1 MKVLIANASEN
12 QRSSLE
18 KLLNESGYQTISAT
32 NGVEALEWLRREPL
46 DMIISDTRLPV
57 LDGFELCAVVKNDVE
72 LQNIPFLF
80 YTASDTSKK
89 DKAFARSLG
98 AQRFIVRPVDAA
110 TLMDIVNKVP
120 TPIREKPA
128 EARFYSSEEEIISQ
142 RTINEWLT
150 QSLAAKSRQLRDTE
164 EKLTLLKTAVEQA
177 AELIALTDRYGTI
190 QYVNPAFEKI
200 TGYTREELIGENPR
214 ILKSGRQDDMFYK
227 EMWNTISR
235 GQRWHGFF
243 INRKKDGS
251 FYTEEATII
260 PVKHIDGRI
269 KNFVT
274 VKRDMTEESRLE
286 GQLIQSQKME
296 AIGTLAGGIAHDFNN
311 ILSAILGYAELA
323 MYDLPEESRSQ
334 EDVTEIIQ
342 AGNRA
347 RDLVRQ
353 ILTFSRKTEQEFKP
367 ININPLINEA
377 LKFLRASL
385 PSTIEI
391 RPDIRS
397 ESADVMCNPTQIQ
410 QVLMNLC
417 TNAAQA
423 MKDTGGNMFVS
434 LCGVTLK
441 QKEADKH
448 PDLHPGRYICL
459 TVNDTGPGIDPDILD
474 RIFDPYFTTKDKGE
488 GTGLGLSVVHGIV
501 KTLNGAL
508 EVKSS
513 PGKGTTFHIYFPR
526 ADIRTESAAEKT
538 KALPTG
544 SEKILL
550 VDDEKTLAKMGR
562 LMLERLGY
570 DVITCT
576 SSREALETFQTRPQD
591 FDLVIS
597 DKTMPEM
604 TGFDLAAQLKITRPD
619 IPVIVCTGYSEDIE
633 VNRAAGLGISRLL
646 MKPLSLDD
654 LANAVREVL
663 DVARRKN
670 A

>member
-18 KLLNESGYQTISAT
+18 RLLNESGYQTISAT

-89 DKAFARSLG
+89 DKAFARSIG
-98 AQRFIVRPVDAA
+98 AQRYIVRPVDAA

-120 TPIREKPA
+120 TAIRDMPVEP
-128 EARFYSSEEEIISQ
+128 RYYSSEEEIISQ

-227 EMWNTISR
+227 EMWKTISR

-260 PVKHIDGRI
+260 PVKHNDGRI
-269 KNFVT
+269 KSFVT

-323 MYDLPEESRSQ
+323 MYELPEGSRSQ

-367 ININPLINEA
+367 INIKPLINEA

-434 LCGVTLK
+434 LCGVTLN
-441 QKEADKH
+441 QREADKH

-459 TVNDTGPGIDPDILD
+459 TVNDTGPGIEPDIID

-508 EVKSS
+508 DVESN
-513 PGKGTTFHIYFPR
+513 PGQGTTFNIYFPR
-526 ADIRTESAAEKT
+526 AEIQTESAADKS

-570 DVITCT
+570 DVTTCT
-576 SSREALETFQTRPQD
+576 SSREALETFQARPQD

-604 TGFDLAAQLKITRPD
+604 TGFDLAVQLKIARAD
-619 IPVIVCTGYSEDIE
+619 IPVIVCTGYSEDTE
-633 VNRAAGLGISRLL
+633 VERAAGLGINRLL

-654 LANAVREVL
+654 LANALREVL
-663 DVARRKN
+663 DAARRKN